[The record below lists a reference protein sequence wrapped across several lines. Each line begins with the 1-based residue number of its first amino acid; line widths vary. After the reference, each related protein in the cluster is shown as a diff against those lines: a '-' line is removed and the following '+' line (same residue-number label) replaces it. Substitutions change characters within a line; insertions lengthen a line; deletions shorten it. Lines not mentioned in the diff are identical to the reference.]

1 MIAKRTPSAP
11 PIDLVLS
18 ILYVAPYRLPGDD
31 VSGSSVSRP
40 SKPGQ
45 VGHVFYSSTIAQ
57 TLRSESRCS
66 TFHATKPKT
75 DRSATNWLA
84 VGNSLSQISCQP
96 QFKGASQWDTSLV
109 LNSLESKRAGHRLQ
123 SGSLADHNCVALG
136 IMRGKI
142 VAPCRLAGEE
152 TEQSHTSIMV

>member
-1 MIAKRTPSAP
+1 MRTHQEKILAHGAARLAGIEQVSDPVDIDREFRRFLKIEDQRLRIADRCGASGRWIANARSAVLDLLRTQA
-11 PIDLVLS
+11 
-18 ILYVAPYRLPGDD
+18 
-31 VSGSSVSRP
+31 
-40 SKPGQ
+40 
-45 VGHVFYSSTIAQ
+45 
-57 TLRSESRCS
+57 
-66 TFHATKPKT
+66 KT
-75 DRSATNWLA
+75 NRSATNWLA

-96 QFKGASQWDTSLV
+96 QFRGASQWDTSLV

>member
-45 VGHVFYSSTIAQ
+45 VGHVFILQPSRSSCALIA
-57 TLRSESRCS
+57 TLSIPRTR
-66 TFHATKPKT
+66 TKI
-75 DRSATNWLA
+75 DRSAGSQLEIRFDKYRANGHSKAPSAGYVSSGCLRKQ
-84 VGNSLSQISCQP
+84 NSRR
-96 QFKGASQWDTSLV
+96 ATSP
-109 LNSLESKRAGHRLQ
+109 RQ
-123 SGSLADHNCVALG
+123 S
-136 IMRGKI
+136 
-142 VAPCRLAGEE
+142 
-152 TEQSHTSIMV
+152 

>member
-45 VGHVFYSSTIAQ
+45 VGHVFILQPSRTTCALIA
-57 TLRSESRCS
+57 TLSIPRTR
-66 TFHATKPKT
+66 TKT
-75 DRSATNWLA
+75 DRSAGSGWQLEIRFDKYRANGHSKYL
-84 VGNSLSQISCQP
+84 P
-96 QFKGASQWDTSLV
+96 PDKSLV
-109 LNSLESKRAGHRLQ
+109 DALESKTAGGRLQ
-123 SGSLADHNCVALG
+123 TDSHADRNW
-136 IMRGKI
+136 
-142 VAPCRLAGEE
+142 
-152 TEQSHTSIMV
+152 